1 MDVNKLKKMLNNIA
15 TNTGINLA
23 DHKITN
29 HSARRTA
36 IMLLKASDTPEDELM
51 VFSGHRSRES
61 IRSYSKPTDNQ
72 QLNSV
77 ASLIPFAAI
86 EEDLEEYYNYPGTS
100 YFTYESEEED
110 NIETGKYKS

>member
-1 MDVNKLKKMLNNIA
+1 MLNNIA

-23 DHKITN
+23 DRKITN
-29 HSARRTA
+29 HSARQTA

-51 VFSGHRSRES
+51 VFSGHRSHEG

-86 EEDLEEYYNYPGTS
+86 KEDLEEYYNYPGTS
-100 YFTYESEEED
+100 YFTYESEEKD